1 MKTVKINVNGQDT
14 LARPEQTIL
23 EVVEELKLAKI
34 PTLCHS
40 PELEPYASCFL
51 CVVEVEGRPNLV
63 PACSTRVMEGM
74 KIETS
79 NERIRESRKTAL
91 ELLLSNHYADCISPC
106 MEGCPAGVDA
116 QGYIALSAM
125 GLEQEAVDLIRETN
139 PLPAVCGRVCVRKCE
154 VVCRRED
161 VDRSVGINAIK
172 RYVTDTPGIYEV
184 DPDRGTDTG
193 KTVGIVGAGP
203 AGLTAAW
210 FLGLKGHK
218 SVIYEMN
225 ERSGGMLRYGI
236 PTYRLP
242 DKVMDDETDFICRAG
257 AEIKYNVK
265 VGKDIGLDELMSQHD
280 AVFLGAGAWNGKPMG
295 LKGEFETE
303 GVVDGVSFLYEMAR
317 EPQQLSGI
325 VVVVGGGNTAMDAS
339 RTAWRLGAERVIV
352 LYRRTKAEMP
362 ADAEEIVD
370 CLEEGIEIMELAAPV
385 GIVSED
391 GNLKGFKCIRMKL
404 GEPDDSGR
412 RRPVPMEGSEFE
424 LSCKL
429 AVAAIGQSPVLEGLE
444 RTKGQELGI
453 SRWNTIDVDLNTMAT
468 NIDGLFAGGDAADD
482 GPTVVIDAIRD
493 GQRAGKALHAFL
505 SGQELPGR
513 PFTVKKEFWSKP
525 GKAELGEI
533 AESPRHEVHH
543 IDVDDRRESFKEVA
557 SGFDWEDNVHETA
570 RCLSCGCVRYEDC
583 SLRLYGE
590 EYGVDM
596 ELFKG
601 YARKHKVDDRHP
613 YIMYDPN
620 KCILCARCVRTC
632 EKVLPLP
639 ALGLVGR
646 GFKTEMRPALNDP
659 LVETS
664 CVSCGNCIDSC
675 PTGALEAKMPFPGQA
690 SLITSDVTSTCGF
703 CSLGCTIT
711 VKRLGENRYY
721 IEPSG
726 APGEYLC
733 HYGRFGSE
741 LFIKQDRIAMSL
753 VREEHQH
760 KPVQV
765 STAIEKGVAGLRQV
779 AAEHGAQS
787 VAVFV
792 SPELCNEEMYLAARI
807 AREGLGTN
815 NVGSLSNLGTGK
827 DSGVLDSSFGFT
839 ASTSDAG
846 CLHDADLIVCNNTMI
861 EADHLVLAVDVIKA
875 VKNGAKIIIS
885 NSTLDISDNLLSG
898 ELVMD
903 PMRGRAALLWNGIIQ
918 LLLEDD
924 FLAKEKVSKLTGY
937 QEFMT
942 GREFSLEQ
950 VADQTGI
957 EADQIRKAAASISAA
972 GKIVFIHSPDRLQD
986 QSPSDMR
993 TLANFVLL
1001 LRAVGVDAQL
1011 LLPRNNANSAGLEV
1025 NGADP
1030 AFLPGREAAEGLP
1043 GAASALELREL
1054 LQQGTIKGAL
1064 IIGEDP
1070 LSWNRTSG
1078 WFQNL
1083 EFLVAMDWT
1092 DNETTHFA
1100 DVVLPGSTFLET
1112 AGTRCNYLG
1121 EIEHFTEAIE
1131 PPAGFSG
1138 RDALTDLATAFGIED
1153 AAADADNLTELQL
1166 EKLGDMAAFYWNSG
1180 QQRLVS
1186 VEREQL
1192 VAVDSSVKSLPIQ
1205 PPLTHA
1211 DRYKR
1216 ELREIG
1222 TERFRVHQ

>member
-1 MKTVKINVNGQDT
+1 
-14 LARPEQTIL
+14 
-23 EVVEELKLAKI
+23 
-34 PTLCHS
+34 
-40 PELEPYASCFL
+40 
-51 CVVEVEGRPNLV
+51 
-63 PACSTRVMEGM
+63 
-74 KIETS
+74 
-79 NERIRESRKTAL
+79 
-91 ELLLSNHYADCISPC
+91 
-106 MEGCPAGVDA
+106 
-116 QGYIALSAM
+116 
-125 GLEQEAVDLIRETN
+125 
-139 PLPAVCGRVCVRKCE
+139 
-154 VVCRRED
+154 
-161 VDRSVGINAIK
+161 
-172 RYVTDTPGIYEV
+172 
-184 DPDRGTDTG
+184 
-193 KTVGIVGAGP
+193 
-203 AGLTAAW
+203 
-210 FLGLKGHK
+210 
-218 SVIYEMN
+218 
-225 ERSGGMLRYGI
+225 
-236 PTYRLP
+236 
-242 DKVMDDETDFICRAG
+242 
-257 AEIKYNVK
+257 
-265 VGKDIGLDELMSQHD
+265 
-280 AVFLGAGAWNGKPMG
+280 
-295 LKGEFETE
+295 
-303 GVVDGVSFLYEMAR
+303 
-317 EPQQLSGI
+317 
-325 VVVVGGGNTAMDAS
+325 
-339 RTAWRLGAERVIV
+339 
-352 LYRRTKAEMP
+352 
-362 ADAEEIVD
+362 
-370 CLEEGIEIMELAAPV
+370 
-385 GIVSED
+385 
-391 GNLKGFKCIRMKL
+391 
-404 GEPDDSGR
+404 
-412 RRPVPMEGSEFE
+412 
-424 LSCKL
+424 
-429 AVAAIGQSPVLEGLE
+429 
-444 RTKGQELGI
+444 
-453 SRWNTIDVDLNTMAT
+453 
-468 NIDGLFAGGDAADD
+468 
-482 GPTVVIDAIRD
+482 
-493 GQRAGKALHAFL
+493 
-505 SGQELPGR
+505 
-513 PFTVKKEFWSKP
+513 
-525 GKAELGEI
+525 
-533 AESPRHEVHH
+533 
-543 IDVDDRRESFKEVA
+543 
-557 SGFDWEDNVHETA
+557 
-570 RCLSCGCVRYEDC
+570 
-583 SLRLYGE
+583 
-590 EYGVDM
+590 
-596 ELFKG
+596 
-601 YARKHKVDDRHP
+601 
-613 YIMYDPN
+613 
-620 KCILCARCVRTC
+620 
-632 EKVLPLP
+632 
-639 ALGLVGR
+639 
-646 GFKTEMRPALNDP
+646 MRPALNDP

-760 KPVQV
+760 KPVQL